1 MTLEALSLGLS
12 PDRILGQGPCV
23 ECQVPL
29 QNIIVNIS
37 GPDYTFGKRE
47 PLSGKLPNDKEQRLI
62 CRAVPRPILPT
73 AGQILTSLGNY
84 LADAIVMKI

>member
-1 MTLEALSLGLS
+1 MRDTGGFVIRVKPRSDIGS
-12 PDRILGQGPCV
+12 CV

-47 PLSGKLPNDKEQRLI
+47 PLSGKLSNDKEQRLI